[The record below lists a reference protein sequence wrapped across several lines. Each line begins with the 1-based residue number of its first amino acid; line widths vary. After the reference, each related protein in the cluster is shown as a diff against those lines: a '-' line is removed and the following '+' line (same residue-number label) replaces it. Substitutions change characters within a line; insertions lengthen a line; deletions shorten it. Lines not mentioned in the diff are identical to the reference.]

1 MKRYLA
7 AGLQLLLALF
17 ISACHSDFSD
27 DEELYPVPTD
37 ADSTRLYVS
46 FTMAVSEG
54 GGTRADADE
63 VETADEKWGD
73 SYTPETT
80 DYETTAYDA
89 GINPEK
95 VHVAL
100 FSATGA
106 YLTTVKRLECYP
118 DGAGTY
124 QYRGE
129 VTETELLTSGTEYRC
144 MVVANTASVDF
155 TQLSSLTYEA
165 SDLPQAT
172 SSEGYY
178 IPAWGVQSFTLEGKE
193 TKLGTISL
201 LRAAVK
207 CRICLS
213 DALKTSGNELQSV
226 KFHTRNLDGY
236 IAPTGF
242 DTKATT
248 DLSIAGC
255 FRPTE
260 AQKYY
265 EVDGFVKEK
274 PYTAMAFFA
283 EPEADDGTLVC
294 YFPEC
299 ENTVT
304 NEAYLTVT
312 IVNDETTTEYEW
324 KFNRE
329 QLVRNHLYD
338 LEITNISKDV
348 SISVT
353 ACSWDLQYSS
363 VDFTEEIAYQEE
375 YGDGAIKWE
384 EGTYGQV
391 DQTSKTITL
400 LKGVTLVGTIGFRS
414 PIGGTVLATM
424 ASDDA
429 DDTSNSI
436 LFVSGRTVTST
447 SESDT
452 GTSTSATVTGTTY
465 TTSEIDGKNLVIFY
479 IRAANENNSRQHRA
493 SLQVYVKY
501 LDGTTQEVSG
511 LKGWTILQPY

>member
-1 MKRYLA
+1 
-7 AGLQLLLALF
+7 
-17 ISACHSDFSD
+17 
-27 DEELYPVPTD
+27 
-37 ADSTRLYVS
+37 
-46 FTMAVSEG
+46 
-54 GGTRADADE
+54 
-63 VETADEKWGD
+63 
-73 SYTPETT
+73 
-80 DYETTAYDA
+80 
-89 GINPEK
+89 
-95 VHVAL
+95 
-100 FSATGA
+100 
-106 YLTTVKRLECYP
+106 
-118 DGAGTY
+118 
-124 QYRGE
+124 
-129 VTETELLTSGTEYRC
+129 
-144 MVVANTASVDF
+144 
-155 TQLSSLTYEA
+155 
-165 SDLPQAT
+165 
-172 SSEGYY
+172 
-178 IPAWGVQSFTLEGKE
+178 
-193 TKLGTISL
+193 
-201 LRAAVK
+201 VK
-207 CRICLS
+207 CRIYLS
-213 DALKTSGNELQSV
+213 DALKTSGNKLLSV
-226 KFHTRNLDGY
+226 QFHTRNLDGY

-248 DLSIAGC
+248 TDLSIAGC

-260 AQKYY
+260 VQKYW
-265 EVDGFVKEK
+265 VDSGFVKEK
-274 PYTAMAFFA
+274 PYTAMSFFA
-283 EPEADDGTLVC
+283 EQGAATGPLVC

-312 IVNDETTTEYEW
+312 IGSGGTTTEYKW

-353 ACSWDLQYSS
+353 ACTWDLQYSS
-363 VDFTEEIAYQEE
+363 VDFTKEIAYQEE

-447 SESDT
+447 S
-452 GTSTSATVTGTTY
+452 GTVTGTTY

-493 SLQVYVKY
+493 SLQVYVKK

>member
-7 AGLQLLLALF
+7 AGFLLLLALF

-46 FTMAVSEG
+46 FTMTVSEG
-54 GGTRADADE
+54 GGTRADAE
-63 VETADEKWGD
+63 EGETADEKWGD
-73 SYTPETT
+73 SYKSEAT
-80 DYETTAYDA
+80 DYDA
-89 GINPEK
+89 VINPEE

-118 DGAGTY
+118 AGAGTC

-165 SDLPQAT
+165 SDLPQEAST
-172 SSEGYY
+172 EYY
-178 IPAWGVQSFTLEGKE
+178 IPAWGVQSFKLEGKE
-193 TKLGTISL
+193 TELGTISL

-274 PYTAMAFFA
+274 PYTAMDFFA
-283 EPEADDGTLVC
+283 EPEAADGTLVC

-312 IVNDETTTEYEW
+312 IDNGETTTEYEW
-324 KFNRE
+324 KFDSK

-338 LEITNISKDV
+338 MTITKISKEV

-353 ACSWDLQYSS
+353 ACTWDLQYSS
-363 VDFTEEIAYQEE
+363 VNFTEEIAYQEE
-375 YGDGAIKWE
+375 YGDGVIKWE

-447 SESDT
+447 S
-452 GTSTSATVTGTTY
+452 GTVSGTTY

-493 SLQVYVKY
+493 SLQVYVKN

>member
-63 VETADEKWGD
+63 GETADETWGD
-73 SYTPETT
+73 SYKA
-80 DYETTAYDA
+80 ETTAYDA

-172 SSEGYY
+172 SDGYY

-193 TKLGTISL
+193 TKLETISL

-213 DALKTSGNELQSV
+213 DALKSECTLESV
-226 KFHTRNLDGY
+226 QFHTRNTDGY

-260 AQKYY
+260 AQKYW

-274 PYTAMAFFA
+274 PYTAMSFFA
-283 EPEADDGTLVC
+283 EPGVATGPLVC

-299 ENTVT
+299 ENTAT

-312 IVNDETTTEYEW
+312 IGSDGTTTEYEW
-324 KFNRE
+324 KFDSE

-338 LEITNISKDV
+338 LTITKISKEV

-353 ACSWDLQYSS
+353 ACTWDLQYSS

-452 GTSTSATVTGTTY
+452 GTSTSGTVTGTTY

>member
-1 MKRYLA
+1 
-7 AGLQLLLALF
+7 
-17 ISACHSDFSD
+17 
-27 DEELYPVPTD
+27 
-37 ADSTRLYVS
+37 
-46 FTMAVSEG
+46 
-54 GGTRADADE
+54 
-63 VETADEKWGD
+63 
-73 SYTPETT
+73 
-80 DYETTAYDA
+80 
-89 GINPEK
+89 
-95 VHVAL
+95 
-100 FSATGA
+100 
-106 YLTTVKRLECYP
+106 
-118 DGAGTY
+118 
-124 QYRGE
+124 
-129 VTETELLTSGTEYRC
+129 
-144 MVVANTASVDF
+144 
-155 TQLSSLTYEA
+155 
-165 SDLPQAT
+165 
-172 SSEGYY
+172 
-178 IPAWGVQSFTLEGKE
+178 
-193 TKLGTISL
+193 
-201 LRAAVK
+201 
-207 CRICLS
+207 
-213 DALKTSGNELQSV
+213 
-226 KFHTRNLDGY
+226 
-236 IAPTGF
+236 
-242 DTKATT
+242 
-248 DLSIAGC
+248 
-255 FRPTE
+255 
-260 AQKYY
+260 
-265 EVDGFVKEK
+265 VDGFVKEK
-274 PYTAMAFFA
+274 PYTAMSFFA
-283 EPEADDGTLVC
+283 EPGVATGPLVC

-299 ENTVT
+299 ENTAT

-312 IVNDETTTEYEW
+312 IGSGETTTEYEW

-429 DDTSNSI
+429 DDTANSI

-493 SLQVYVKY
+493 SLQVYVKK

>member
-1 MKRYLA
+1 
-7 AGLQLLLALF
+7 
-17 ISACHSDFSD
+17 
-27 DEELYPVPTD
+27 LYPVPTD

-46 FTMAVSEG
+46 FTMTVSEG

-63 VETADEKWGD
+63 GETADEKWGD
-73 SYTPETT
+73 SYTAETT
-80 DYETTAYDA
+80 DYDA
-89 GINPEK
+89 GINPEEL
-95 VHVAL
+95 HVAL
-100 FSATGA
+100 FSATGT

-129 VTETELLTSGTEYRC
+129 VTETELLTSDTEYRC

-213 DALKTSGNELQSV
+213 DDLKTSGNELQSV
-226 KFHTRNLDGY
+226 QFHTRNLDGY

-248 DLSIAGC
+248 TDLSIAGC

-260 AQKYY
+260 VQKYW
-265 EVDGFVKEK
+265 VDSGFVKEK
-274 PYTAMAFFA
+274 PYTAMSFFA
-283 EPEADDGTLVC
+283 EQGAATGPLVC

-312 IVNDETTTEYEW
+312 IGSGGTTTEYKW

-353 ACSWDLQYSS
+353 ACTWDLQYSS
-363 VDFTEEIAYQEE
+363 VDFTKEIAYQEE

-447 SESDT
+447 S
-452 GTSTSATVTGTTY
+452 GTVTGTTY

-493 SLQVYVKY
+493 SLQVYVKK